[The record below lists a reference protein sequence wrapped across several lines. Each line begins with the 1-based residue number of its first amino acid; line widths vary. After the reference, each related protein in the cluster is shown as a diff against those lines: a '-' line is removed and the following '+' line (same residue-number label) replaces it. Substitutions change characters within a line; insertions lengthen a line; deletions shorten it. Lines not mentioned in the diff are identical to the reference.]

1 MHNILFFLWYKIPR
15 LILIPFLPLS
25 FIFYI
30 IIYLRRFLLLYY
42 FKRFTSKARVI
53 IVGNLVVGGS
63 GKTPFTIWL
72 SKYLE
77 SKDKKTTI
85 ISSGYGSTISSPVII
100 DSLSNPNEVGD
111 EAVLLSDK
119 TQSMVVSSSNRV
131 ESTKFCDTNQVDF
144 IIHDDGLQ
152 HYSLNRQYEFIIEN
166 TNMRDNYFLLPCG
179 PLREPKFFHKN
190 ADFILSNYTGSEHPG
205 FYSRI
210 SSVSSA
216 VDRTKYDLDDKK
228 FSSCILITAIA
239 DDFSLVKELKEHDIE
254 LITYKYPDHY
264 QFRESDIPK
273 VDQPILVTEKDFVK
287 IKLFCNE
294 NVYILE
300 QNIIPNDKLL
310 KLMEKLS

>member
-1 MHNILFFLWYKIPR
+1 MHNIIFFFWYKIPK

-30 IIYLRRFLLLYY
+30 IIYLRRFLLLYF

-72 SKYLE
+72 SEYLE

-111 EAVLLSDK
+111 EAVLLSNK

-131 ESTKFCDTNQVDF
+131 ESTKFCDTSEVDF

-166 TNMRDNYFLLPCG
+166 TNQRNNNFLLPCG
-179 PLREPKFFHKN
+179 PFREPKYFHKN
-190 ADFILSNYTGSEHPG
+190 ADFILSNYTGSEYPG

-210 SSVSSA
+210 SCVSSSIYK
-216 VDRTKYDLDDKK
+216 TKHDLDDKK

-239 DDFSLVKELKEHDIE
+239 DDLSLVKELKEYDIE

-273 VDQPILVTEKDFVK
+273 VNQPILVTEKDFVK
-287 IKLFCNE
+287 IKPFCNE
-294 NVYILE
+294 NIYILE
-300 QNIIPNDKLL
+300 QNIVPNDKLL
-310 KLMEKLS
+310 KLLEKLS

>member
-1 MHNILFFLWYKIPR
+1 M
-15 LILIPFLPLS
+15 
-25 FIFYI
+25 
-30 IIYLRRFLLLYY
+30 
-42 FKRFTSKARVI
+42 
-53 IVGNLVVGGS
+53 
-63 GKTPFTIWL
+63 
-72 SKYLE
+72 
-77 SKDKKTTI
+77 
-85 ISSGYGSTISSPVII
+85 
-100 DSLSNPNEVGD
+100 
-111 EAVLLSDK
+111 
-119 TQSMVVSSSNRV
+119 
-131 ESTKFCDTNQVDF
+131 
-144 IIHDDGLQ
+144 
-152 HYSLNRQYEFIIEN
+152 
-166 TNMRDNYFLLPCG
+166 
-179 PLREPKFFHKN
+179 REPKFFHKN

-210 SSVSSA
+210 SGVWSSV
-216 VDRTKYDLDDKK
+216 DKTKYDLADGK
-228 FSSCILITAIA
+228 FSNCILITAIA